1 MSNQIILT
9 VIRPKGASA
18 AEQAARFNVNTGSG
32 QALHI
37 QAAALADYQLADAAT
52 GLAPENLEFTREGD
66 NLHIRDKASASAR
79 PDIVIENYYTHTTG
93 NIKGLQANGSL
104 AAYEGEI
111 PAKSV
116 TAEQVTVHQ
125 NNGGGVNKLAVT
137 LGGLAGAG
145 LLGALAG
152 GGGGGGGSDQAPA
165 AAATQRST
173 SSTTA
178 QTAASSANTA
188 ANAQTAT
195 SSNTAAQTNAAT
207 EAATASVAGKETE
220 QTAADSATSSG
231 STVSDTQNTASGNT
245 TAPVNTPS
253 ETVLASDKET
263 GQTAVDSTTSS
274 ESAAADTQ
282 NTASGSTSMPA
293 NTPPETVSAS
303 NKETEQAAADSST
316 SSDST
321 ASDTQNTASGSTT
334 TPVNTPPETVSA
346 SDKET
351 GQTAADSATSSES
364 AAADTQNTAS
374 GSTTV
379 TDDTAANSNDSA
391 TETTP
396 TETVATDTPA
406 AVSDGQT
413 ATQNG
418 YRVYEHPQYGKY
430 IDAAEFGTDPSGQTD
445 SLAAITAALAAAHKE
460 SAAVYLSGSLY
471 ISNQIVLNK
480 ANSGVTALFGDGMGK
495 TTISFDK
502 AQTGV
507 FDPNSNETEVR
518 PFAGILIDGQSN
530 KTIADLSV
538 KYTNPDFYRTG
549 ESYFGKVNG
558 ILVNDADNTLISKV
572 EVSGANRAGVFFTST
587 QTLQPDPDSSIGR
600 TYKARLIRG
609 EVDETYENLPLGENN
624 RIVDSYLHHN
634 RVAGVLLAY
643 QKDFTADGNTM
654 SWNGHEADGGT
665 GYGIASMAGSYNYGI
680 TYTNNTTDH
689 NYRKGLDIHDGD
701 DIVIE
706 NNTSI
711 GDRLNGIAVY
721 NRQFTMDTVK
731 VSNNTI
737 VADPDFRLAQD
748 DNVGL
753 KYFGYSGIQI
763 QTNTMFRDL
772 RSSDTGDFKISGN
785 TIKNLDVYQNA
796 IQTYGIEFR
805 NHEPNMHYKLDI
817 TGNTIE
823 GESTMYAVA
832 VINNTKNKAMNT
844 NGQGSGTI
852 NVVDNTIDIAKIPRG
867 TLPVFINEESNNGQL
882 RGEVT
887 VSGNSLTI
895 REKSDG
901 TIEGIQMVGNAET
914 YHVTDNTFE
923 VHGTMDKPIISL
935 LGRAGSEIPELF
947 VSGNDITT
955 DLTGKLYRGWIE
967 RNKVVDVYAEN
978 NTHNDTDLAD
988 ERTIVSAPAA
998 GYAPETAETVE
1009 TAHVLDLG
1017 IGSNTISGTDQ
1028 AAYKQTE
1035 TAETATASESTAE
1048 ISEQLS
1054 DGLPALNDLLAVT
1067 ELDLSAVLGA
1077 ESGAGLAVG
1086 ATVTEYAQ
1094 SVNIYEEQWQSE
1106 VSAYIV

>member
-18 AEQAARFNVNTGSG
+18 AEQAARFNVNAGSG
-32 QALHI
+32 QALHV

-52 GLAPENLEFTREGD
+52 GLAPENLEFTRVGD

-104 AAYEGEI
+104 TAYDGEI
-111 PAKSV
+111 PAKPL

-125 NNGGGVNKLAVT
+125 NNSGNGVNKLAVA

-165 AAATQRST
+165 AAATQSST

-188 ANAQTAT
+188 ANAKTTTTTTQTATSAT
-195 SSNTAAQTNAAT
+195 SSNTEAQTNTAT

-220 QTAADSATSSG
+220 QAAADSATSSG
-231 STVSDTQNTASGNT
+231 STT
-245 TAPVNTPS
+245 TPVNTPS
-253 ETVLASDKET
+253 ETVSASDKK
-263 GQTAVDSTTSS
+263 A
-274 ESAAADTQ
+274 
-282 NTASGSTSMPA
+282 
-293 NTPPETVSAS
+293 
-303 NKETEQAAADSST
+303 EQAAADSAT

-321 ASDTQNTASGSTT
+321 ASDTQNTT
-334 TPVNTPPETVSA
+334 
-346 SDKET
+346 
-351 GQTAADSATSSES
+351 
-364 AAADTQNTAS
+364 S

-391 TETTP
+391 AATAP
-396 TETVATDTPA
+396 ADTVATDTPTT
-406 AVSDGQT
+406 VSDGQT

-445 SLAAITAALAAAHKE
+445 SLAAINAALAAAHKE
-460 SAAVYLSGSLY
+460 NAAVYLSGSLY
-471 ISNQIVLNK
+471 ISDQIVLNK

-507 FDPNSNETEVR
+507 FNSDTNEDDIR
-518 PFAGILIDGQSN
+518 AFAGILIDGQSN

-549 ESYFGKVNG
+549 QSYFGKVNG

-587 QTLQPDPDSSIGR
+587 QTLQKDPDSANGR

-624 RIVDSYLHHN
+624 RIVDSNLHHN

-643 QKDFTADGNTM
+643 QKDFTADGNTL

-689 NYRKGLDIHDGD
+689 NYRKGLDVHDGD

-711 GDRLNGIAVY
+711 GDRLYGIAVY

-731 VSNNTI
+731 INNNTI
-737 VADPDFRLAQD
+737 IADPDFRLAQD
-748 DNVGL
+748 DNAGL
-753 KYFGYSGIQI
+753 KYFGYAGIHM
-763 QTNTMFRDL
+763 QTNTQLRDL
-772 RSSDTGDFKISGN
+772 RSSDTGHFEISGN
-785 TIKNLDVYQNA
+785 TIENLDVYQNA
-796 IQTYGIEFR
+796 TQTYGIEFR
-805 NHEPNMHYKLDI
+805 NHEPNMHYTLDI

-823 GESTMYAVA
+823 GVSTKYAIA
-832 VINNTKNKAMNT
+832 VINNTKNTTLGT

-852 NVVDNTIDIAKIPRG
+852 NVVDNTIDIGSIPKG
-867 TLPVFINEESNNGQL
+867 TMPVFIIEESNSGQL

-895 REKSDG
+895 REQSDG
-901 TIEGIQMVGNAET
+901 TIEGVQMIGNAET
-914 YHVTDNTFE
+914 YRVTDNTFE
-923 VHGTMDKPIISL
+923 IHGTMDKPVISL

-955 DLTGKLYRGWIE
+955 DLTGNLYRSWIE
-967 RNKVVDVYAEN
+967 RNTVVDVYADN
-978 NTHNDTDLAD
+978 NTHNGKELA
-988 ERTIVSAPAA
+988 EVQHIVSAPAA
-998 GYAPETAETVE
+998 GSAPETTETVE
-1009 TAHVLDLG
+1009 TADTTETAYVLDLG
-1017 IGSNTISGTDQ
+1017 IGSDTISGTGTGQ

-1035 TAETATASESTAE
+1035 TAEAATASESTAE
-1048 ISEQLS
+1048 LSGQLS

-1077 ESGAGLAVG
+1077 ESSVGVAVG

-1094 SVNIYEEQWQSE
+1094 SLNISEEQWQSE

>member
-9 VIRPKGASA
+9 VIRPKGTSA
-18 AEQAARFNVNTGSG
+18 AEQAARFNVNAGSG

-37 QAAALADYQLADAAT
+37 QAAALTDYQLADAAT
-52 GLAPENLEFTREGD
+52 GLAPENLEFTRVGD

-79 PDIVIENYYTHTTG
+79 PDIVIENYYTHATG

-104 AAYEGEI
+104 TAYDGEI
-111 PAKSV
+111 PAKPL

-125 NNGGGVNKLAVT
+125 NNSGGGVNKLAVA

-165 AAATQRST
+165 AAATQSST

-178 QTAASSANTA
+178 QTTTSSANTA
-188 ANAQTAT
+188 SNAKTTTPAAQTAT
-195 SSNTAAQTNAAT
+195 SSNAAAQTDTAT
-207 EAATASVAGKETE
+207 EAATASVTGKETE
-220 QTAADSATSSG
+220 QAAVDSATSSD
-231 STVSDTQNTASGNT
+231 STAS
-245 TAPVNTPS
+245 
-253 ETVLASDKET
+253 
-263 GQTAVDSTTSS
+263 
-274 ESAAADTQ
+274 DTQ
-282 NTASGSTSMPA
+282 NTASGSTTEPI
-293 NTPPETVSAS
+293 NTPSETPSAS
-303 NKETEQAAADSST
+303 GKETEQAAADSAT
-316 SSDST
+316 SSGST

-334 TPVNTPPETVSA
+334 TPVNTPSETPSA

-351 GQTAADSATSSES
+351 EQAAADSATPSDSTAS
-364 AAADTQNTAS
+364 DTQNTAS

-379 TDDTAANSNDSA
+379 TEDTAANSNDSA
-391 TETTP
+391 AATAP
-396 TETVATDTPA
+396 ADTVATDTPA
-406 AVSDGQT
+406 TVSDGQT

-445 SLAAITAALAAAHKE
+445 SLAAINAALAAAHKE
-460 SAAVYLSGSLY
+460 NAAVYLSGSLY
-471 ISNQIVLNK
+471 ISDQIVLNK
-480 ANSGVTALFGDGMGK
+480 ANSGVTALFGDGMGQ

-507 FDPNSNETEVR
+507 FNSDTNEDDIR
-518 PFAGILIDGQSN
+518 AFAGILIDGQSN
-530 KTIADLSV
+530 KTVADLSV

-549 ESYFGKVNG
+549 QSYFGKVNG

-587 QTLQPDPDSSIGR
+587 QTLQKDPDSANGR

-624 RIVDSYLHHN
+624 RIVDSNLHHN

-689 NYRKGLDIHDGD
+689 NYRKGLDVHDGD

-711 GDRLNGIAVY
+711 GDRLYGIAVY

-731 VSNNTI
+731 INNNTI
-737 VADPDFRLAQD
+737 IADPDFRLAQD
-748 DNVGL
+748 DNAGL
-753 KYFGYSGIQI
+753 KYFGYAGIHM
-763 QTNTMFRDL
+763 QTNTQLRDL
-772 RSSDTGDFKISGN
+772 RSSDTGHFEISGN
-785 TIKNLDVYQNA
+785 TIENLDVYQNA
-796 IQTYGIEFR
+796 TQTYGIEFR
-805 NHEPNMHYKLDI
+805 NHEPNMHYTLDI

-823 GESTMYAVA
+823 GVSTKYAIA
-832 VINNTKNKAMNT
+832 VINNTKNTTLGT

-852 NVVDNTIDIAKIPRG
+852 NVVDNTIDIGSIPKG
-867 TLPVFINEESNNGQL
+867 TMPVFIIEESNSGQL

-887 VSGNSLTI
+887 VSGNSLTV
-895 REKSDG
+895 REQSDG
-901 TIEGIQMVGNAET
+901 TIEGVQMIGNAET
-914 YHVTDNTFE
+914 YRVTDNTFE
-923 VHGTMDKPIISL
+923 IHGTMDKPVISL

-955 DLTGKLYRGWIE
+955 DLTGNLYRSWIE
-967 RNKVVDVYAEN
+967 RNTVVDVYADN
-978 NTHNDTDLAD
+978 NTHNGKELA
-988 ERTIVSAPAA
+988 EVQHIVSTPAA
-998 GYAPETAETVE
+998 GSAPETTETVE
-1009 TAHVLDLG
+1009 TAYVLDLG
-1017 IGSNTISGTDQ
+1017 IGSDTISGTGTSQ

-1035 TAETATASESTAE
+1035 TAEAATASESTAE
-1048 ISEQLS
+1048 LSGQLS
-1054 DGLPALNDLLAVT
+1054 DSLPALNDLLAVT

-1094 SVNIYEEQWQSE
+1094 SLNISEEQWQSE

>member
-9 VIRPKGASA
+9 VIRPKGTSA
-18 AEQAARFNVNTGSG
+18 TEQAARFNVNAGSG

-52 GLAPENLEFTREGD
+52 GLAPENLEFTRVGD

-79 PDIVIENYYTHTTG
+79 PDIVIENYYAHATG
-93 NIKGLQANGSL
+93 NIKGLQADGSL
-104 AAYEGEI
+104 TAYDGEI
-111 PAKSV
+111 PAKPL

-125 NNGGGVNKLAVT
+125 NNSGNGVNKLAVA

-165 AAATQRST
+165 AAATQSST

-178 QTAASSANTA
+178 QAAASSANTA
-188 ANAQTAT
+188 ANAKIAT

-207 EAATASVAGKETE
+207 EAA
-220 QTAADSATSSG
+220 ADSATSSESTAADTQNTASG
-231 STVSDTQNTASGNT
+231 STTAPVNTPSETVSSSDKETEQTTTDSATSSESTAADTQNSASGSTTAPVNTPSETVSSSDKETEQTTADSATLSESAESDAKNTASGNT

-253 ETVLASDKET
+253 ETVS
-263 GQTAVDSTTSS
+263 
-274 ESAAADTQ
+274 
-282 NTASGSTSMPA
+282 
-293 NTPPETVSAS
+293 
-303 NKETEQAAADSST
+303 
-316 SSDST
+316 
-321 ASDTQNTASGSTT
+321 
-334 TPVNTPPETVSA
+334 
-346 SDKET
+346 
-351 GQTAADSATSSES
+351 
-364 AAADTQNTAS
+364 
-374 GSTTV
+374 
-379 TDDTAANSNDSA
+379 
-391 TETTP
+391 
-396 TETVATDTPA
+396 TDTPA

-445 SLAAITAALAAAHKE
+445 SLAAINAALAAAHKE
-460 SAAVYLSGSLY
+460 NAAVYLSGSLY

-507 FDPNSNETEVR
+507 FNSDTNEDDIR
-518 PFAGILIDGQSN
+518 AFAGILIDGQSN

-549 ESYFGKVNG
+549 QSYFGKVNG

-587 QTLQPDPDSSIGR
+587 QTLQKDPDSANGR

-624 RIVDSYLHHN
+624 RIVDSNLHHN

-689 NYRKGLDIHDGD
+689 NYRKGLDVHDGD

-711 GDRLNGIAVY
+711 GDRLYGIAVY

-731 VSNNTI
+731 INNNTI
-737 VADPDFRLAQD
+737 IADPDFRLAQD
-748 DNVGL
+748 DNAGL
-753 KYFGYSGIQI
+753 KYFGYAGIHM
-763 QTNTMFRDL
+763 QTNTQLRDL
-772 RSSDTGDFKISGN
+772 RSSDTGHFEISGN
-785 TIKNLDVYQNA
+785 TIENLDVYQNA
-796 IQTYGIEFR
+796 TQTYGIEFR
-805 NHEPNMHYKLDI
+805 NHEPNMHYTLDI

-823 GESTMYAVA
+823 GASTKYAIA
-832 VINNTKNKAMNT
+832 VINNTKNTTLGT

-852 NVVDNTIDIAKIPRG
+852 NVVDNTIDIDRIPKG
-867 TLPVFINEESNNGQL
+867 TMPVFIIEENNSGQL

-895 REKSDG
+895 REQSDG
-901 TIEGIQMVGNAET
+901 TIEGVQMIGNAET
-914 YHVTDNTFE
+914 YRVTDNTFE
-923 VHGTMDKPIISL
+923 IHGTMDKPVISL

-955 DLTGKLYRGWIE
+955 DLTGNLYRSWIE
-967 RNKVVDVYAEN
+967 RNTVVDVYADN
-978 NTHNDTDLAD
+978 NTHNGKELA
-988 ERTIVSAPAA
+988 EVQHIVSTPAA
-998 GYAPETAETVE
+998 GYAPETAET
-1009 TAHVLDLG
+1009 AHVLDLG
-1017 IGSNTISGTDQ
+1017 IGSDTISGTGTNQ

-1048 ISEQLS
+1048 LSEQLS

>member
-9 VIRPKGASA
+9 VIRLKGTSA
-18 AEQAARFNVNTGSG
+18 AEQAARFNVNAGSG

-37 QAAALADYQLADAAT
+37 QAAALTDYQLADAAT
-52 GLAPENLEFTREGD
+52 GLAPENLEFTRVGD

-79 PDIVIENYYTHTTG
+79 PDIVIENYYTHATG

-104 AAYEGEI
+104 TAYDGEV
-111 PAKSV
+111 PAKPL

-125 NNGGGVNKLAVT
+125 NNSGGGVNKLAMA

-152 GGGGGGGSDQAPA
+152 GGGGGGGSDQVPA
-165 AAATQRST
+165 AAATQSST

-178 QTAASSANTA
+178 QTTTSSANTA
-188 ANAQTAT
+188 ANAKTTTPTVQTAT
-195 SSNTAAQTNAAT
+195 SSNAAAQTDTAT
-207 EAATASVAGKETE
+207 EAATASVVGKETE
-220 QTAADSATSSG
+220 QTAADSATSSD
-231 STVSDTQNTASGNT
+231 STASDTQNTSSGST
-245 TAPVNTPS
+245 AAPVNTPS
-253 ETVLASDKET
+253 ETVSASDKET
-263 GQTAVDSTTSS
+263 
-274 ESAAADTQ
+274 E
-282 NTASGSTSMPA
+282 
-293 NTPPETVSAS
+293 
-303 NKETEQAAADSST
+303 KAAADSAV

-334 TPVNTPPETVSA
+334 APVNTPSETPSA
-346 SDKET
+346 SGKET
-351 GQTAADSATSSES
+351 EQAAADSATASGSTAS
-364 AAADTQNTAS
+364 DTQNTAS

-379 TDDTAANSNDSA
+379 TEDTAANSNDSA
-391 TETTP
+391 AATVP
-396 TETVATDTPA
+396 ADTVATDTPA
-406 AVSDGQT
+406 TVSDGQT

-445 SLAAITAALAAAHKE
+445 SLAAINAALAAAHKE
-460 SAAVYLSGSLY
+460 NAAVYLSGSLY
-471 ISNQIVLNK
+471 ISDQIVLNK

-624 RIVDSYLHHN
+624 RIVDSNLHHN

-643 QKDFTADGNTM
+643 QKDFTADGNTL

-772 RSSDTGDFKISGN
+772 RSSDTGHFEISGN
-785 TIKNLDVYQNA
+785 TIENLDVYQNA

-805 NHEPNMHYKLDI
+805 NHEPNMHYTLDI

-832 VINNTKNKAMNT
+832 VINNTKNKALNT

-852 NVVDNTIDIAKIPRG
+852 NILDNTIDIAKIPRG
-867 TLPVFINEESNNGQL
+867 TLPVFINEESNSGRL

-895 REKSDG
+895 REQSDG

-923 VHGTMDKPIISL
+923 IHGTMDKPIISL

-998 GYAPETAETVE
+998 GYAPETAET
-1009 TAHVLDLG
+1009 AYVLDLG
-1017 IGSNTISGTDQ
+1017 IGSDTISGTGTGQ

-1035 TAETATASESTAE
+1035 AAETATASESTAE
-1048 ISEQLS
+1048 LSEQLS

-1086 ATVTEYAQ
+1086 TTVTEYAQ